1 MKLVI
6 TAQFEEFLRNIG
18 VHMEDVLKRAKVP
31 NRLWQE
37 EVTLTTV
44 EYYNMLMELDKELP
58 ESVIRTL
65 SDIENMKMFM
75 PALFAAL
82 SSENGIEAVKRFSK
96 FKKLVGPIEVDYLI
110 SDQTL
115 SISYSYVHRQQ
126 QLPKFS
132 VLNEQLL
139 ILSLLRQGTGERL
152 IPLLVETPFEYGDDT
167 VDEIGVIPQKSG
179 YNQIVF
185 SMEDMKKPF
194 LTYNNIMYS
203 YLEPELNRR
212 LALMEKEN
220 SFANFVQKE
229 LISAIP
235 GGYFSIEDIAAK
247 LGVSGRTLQRNLA
260 AENTGYK
267 EQLQAVQKSMAFSY
281 LNMKLS
287 TDEIA
292 SLVGYT
298 ETNAFLKAFKKWTGM
313 SLTEYKKR
321 NMGEK
326 D

>member
-1 MKLVI
+1 MKLTI

-18 VHMEDVLKRAKVP
+18 IHMEDILKKAKVP

-58 ESVIRTL
+58 ENVIRTL
-65 SDIENMKMFM
+65 SDIENIKMFM
-75 PALFAAL
+75 PSLFAAL
-82 SSENGIEAVKRFSK
+82 ASENGVEAIKRFSK
-96 FKKLVGPIEVDYLI
+96 FKKLIGPIEVDYLI
-110 SDQTL
+110 SEQTL

-126 QLPKFS
+126 PLPKFP

-152 IPLLVETPFEYGDDT
+152 VPLLVETPFEYGKDII
-167 VDEIGVIPQKSG
+167 DEIGVTPQKSS

-212 LALMEKEN
+212 LVLMEKES

-247 LGVSGRTLQRNLA
+247 LGVSGRTLQRNLS
-260 AENTGYK
+260 AENTSYK

-287 TDEIA
+287 TDEITN
-292 SLVGYT
+292 LVGYT
-298 ETNAFLKAFKKWTGM
+298 ETNAFLRAFKKWTGM
-313 SLTEYKKR
+313 SLTEYKKQ
-321 NMGEK
+321 NIKE
-326 D
+326 